1 MSKYR
6 ILAFDGGGV
15 RGVLS
20 ATLLKRLEDSFP
32 GLVDKAD
39 LVAGTS
45 IGSLIA
51 LALAFGLSPAR
62 LSEITSGIDWS
73 AVFRRK
79 STGFLRPMCGGTY
92 GIRAINS
99 VFPPGLR
106 LSDLSKR
113 VLAISFRVTAS
124 GGDSW
129 APVFFNNFPSSET
142 KDTSVLDVALACT
155 AVPAYFPSHRG
166 YIDGGVVANNPSMA
180 ALCAAVDPGLGG
192 QSIEDVVLLSIG
204 TGRILYRID
213 ADTTSWGA
221 MQWALHPSPATPLIT
236 LMVDGVSQCHTIF
249 SRQIL
254 GERYYRLDPVLPEPV
269 GPGDYKAVPKL
280 LRWAEE
286 TDLSAVVSWVKRNWL
301 D

>member
-1 MSKYR
+1 MGAYR

-32 GLVDKAD
+32 GLVEKAD

-62 LSEITSGIDWS
+62 LSEITSTVDWG

-79 STGFLRPMCGGTY
+79 STGLVRPMCGGTY

-106 LSDLSKR
+106 LRDLSKR

-124 GGDSW
+124 DGGSW
-129 APVFFNNFPSSET
+129 APVFFNNFPSSDT
-142 KDTSVLDVALACT
+142 KDASVLDVALACT
-155 AVPAYFPSHRG
+155 AVPTCFPSHRG
-166 YIDGGVVANNPSMA
+166 YIDGGVVANNPSVA
-180 ALCAAVDPGLGG
+180 ALSAAVDPGLGG
-192 QSIEDVVLLSIG
+192 QSIQDVVLLSIG

-213 ADTTSWGA
+213 ADTTLWGA
-221 MQWALHPSPATPLIT
+221 VQWALHPSPSTPLIT
-236 LMVDGVSQCHTIF
+236 LMVDGVSQCYTTF

-286 TDLSAVVSWVKRNWL
+286 TDLSDAMSWVKRNWVG
-301 D
+301 